1 MKHNI
6 EAEIKSIIDQIDTL
20 KDKFIFKNSENEE
33 EAWDGLEAAVVG
45 LDEFQEIYERDAE
58 YDKVKKMMKNYIGI

>member
-58 YDKVKKMMKNYIGI
+58 YDKVKKMMKN

>member
-58 YDKVKKMMKNYIGI
+58 YDKVKKML

>member
-20 KDKFIFKNSENEE
+20 KDKFIFKNAENEE
-33 EAWDGLEAAVVG
+33 EAWDGLESAVVG

-58 YDKVKKMMKNYIGI
+58 YDKVKKMMKS

>member
-1 MKHNI
+1 MKYNI
-6 EAEIKSIIDQIDTL
+6 EAEVKSIIDQIDTL

-45 LDEFQEIYERDAE
+45 LDEFQEVYERDSE
-58 YDKVKKMMKNYIGI
+58 YAKVKRMMED

>member
-20 KDKFIFKNSENEE
+20 KDKFVFKNAENEE
-33 EAWDGLEAAVVG
+33 EAWDGLESAVVG

-58 YDKVKKMMKNYIGI
+58 YDKVKKMMKS

>member
-58 YDKVKKMMKNYIGI
+58 YDKVKKMMKS